1 MGILKIKVISKVEYI
16 YLFVHSTVTVV
27 KDHTENGSYNIPGI
41 FEYMVNCCHIDY
53 QNEQN

>member
-41 FEYMVNCCHIDY
+41 FEYMINCCHIDY